1 MPRTKAAQREG
12 HLVEVAQLLRQGYG
26 TRAIA
31 AKTDRSTGQI
41 TYDKRAVIKRWQEEA
56 NEYVGQHQT
65 LALQQVEFVLNEAAQ
80 AWQSSKGTHKTE
92 TKRVRSAGGGQA
104 TQEAEV
110 KEQDQYGDWPR
121 HRRWRLNTP
130 ELSALSDYKKLWDCL
145 RVLHPSAIRTHCR
158 HLARMDL
165 YFLIRYGLRR
175 DDVEHQWIL
184 DRCKEVQAAPD
195 GHLDLWAREHYKSTI
210 ITFGLTIQ
218 DILRSHGNDR
228 SHPLQARTKVV

>member
-31 AKTDRSTGQI
+31 AKTDRSPGQI

-110 KEQDQYGDWPR
+110 KEQDQYGDPR
-121 HRRWRLNTP
+121 YLQAAMDAIKAKVDMLGLAAPQEVEVEHTGVVGSVGLQETLGLLASLASERDPNALPPSGANG
-130 ELSALSDYKKLWDCL
+130 SVLSD
-145 RVLHPSAIRTHCR
+145 
-158 HLARMDL
+158 
-165 YFLIRYGLRR
+165 
-175 DDVEHQWIL
+175 
-184 DRCKEVQAAPD
+184 
-195 GHLDLWAREHYKSTI
+195 
-210 ITFGLTIQ
+210 
-218 DILRSHGNDR
+218 
-228 SHPLQARTKVV
+228 